1 MTKGVDEAVRFGGLG
16 LAGTGTASP
25 PLLGGVTLDFW
36 EASIVL
42 GELADAE
49 HNS

>member
-1 MTKGVDEAVRFGGLG
+1 MTKGADEAVRFGGLG
-16 LAGTGTASP
+16 FADTGTASP
-25 PLLGGVTLDFW
+25 PLSDGVTSDSR

-42 GELADAE
+42 GELVDAE